1 MMNPMTA
8 RLIPSP
14 DALTRELDGEILLLD
29 LKSSHYFGLSGSGA
43 RIWQLLETGLDGDGI
58 VAALTREF
66 DGDESQIRAEV
77 ISFLED
83 LVARGLLVAAP
94 EGPEG

>member
-1 MMNPMTA
+1 MMNAMTA
-8 RLIPSP
+8 RLVPSP

-43 RIWQLLETGLDGDGI
+43 RIWQLIEAGQHGDAI

-66 DGDESQIRAEV
+66 DGDETRIRAEV
-77 ISFLED
+77 ASFLED
-83 LVARGLLVAAP
+83 LVARGLLVAAA
-94 EGPEG
+94 GDR